1 MRAALTRLC
10 LHEWFNRQQRRNA
23 MEIMMA
29 AEHVQANLC
38 HSLSKIEITMLAAG
52 AVRANRYRN
61 L

>member
-1 MRAALTRLC
+1 
-10 LHEWFNRQQRRNA
+10 

-29 AEHVQANLC
+29 VEHVQANRC
-38 HSLSKIEITMLAAG
+38 HSLSKMEITTLAAG